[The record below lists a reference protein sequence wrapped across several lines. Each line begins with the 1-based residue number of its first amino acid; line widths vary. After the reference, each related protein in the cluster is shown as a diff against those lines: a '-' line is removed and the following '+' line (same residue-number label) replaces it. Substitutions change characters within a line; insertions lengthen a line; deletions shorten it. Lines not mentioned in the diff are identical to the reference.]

1 MIDIKKQYKT
11 KQLSFDF
18 DDKEKLPFVLV
29 YIKIIDNHLNNLL
42 SLLAIDSEEGGKI
55 SIDIKKNQDYL
66 QIEMLSNGFG
76 LPQDE
81 LDRYL
86 NSEESILIYQKLIQT
101 SKELTNCSAKLT
113 FNSELGKGIKI
124 ILSLKI
130 SNL

>member
-1 MIDIKKQYKT
+1 MNSRMQVPPLKNCLLLVMDIR
-11 KQLSFDF
+11 SR
-18 DDKEKLPFVLV
+18 
-29 YIKIIDNHLNNLL
+29 
-42 SLLAIDSEEGGKI
+42 I

-113 FNSELGKGIKI
+113 FTSELGEGIKI